1 MLKPKSNLIQE
12 LKSRG
17 YIHQCTNI
25 EELDKLAAKE
35 KLVAYIGF
43 DCTAKS

>member
-12 LKSRG
+12 LQSRN

-25 EELDKLAAKE
+25 EELDQLAAK
-35 KLVAYIGF
+35 KKTSCIYWL
-43 DCTAKS
+43 